1 MKCTKQ
7 KQTHQNELV
16 VTRRE
21 SLKGGI
27 DWEFGFDTYILL
39 YLKQVTNKGRLHC
52 TGNSAQ
58 YSGITLKGKEFEKG
72 YLYM

>member
-21 SLKGGI
+21 SPKGGI

-39 YLKQVTNKGRLHC
+39 YLK
-52 TGNSAQ
+52 
-58 YSGITLKGKEFEKG
+58 
-72 YLYM
+72 